1 MLTAKTKG
9 TEATAPRPAPKP
21 ASTEDLI
28 VYFEG
33 NYVPLREAKVGIMT
47 HAFMYGTATF
57 EGIRAYWNAE
67 QGVLYGLKLREH
79 MERLRRNAG
88 ILFMTGLPSVDELVR
103 IVVEVARRNRF
114 QTDIY
119 LRPCYYKS
127 AQIVGVRLHNMDHQL
142 CVLTV
147 PFGNYIDIEKGVR
160 LMTSSWRRNADDAL
174 PARGKIVGGY
184 VNMAL
189 QKSEAELN
197 GFDEALVLTNDGNAS
212 EASAANLFIVRDG
225 LLITPTVTDDI
236 LEGITRVAVFELA
249 RALGLPIEV
258 RSISRSEI
266 YVADEMFLCGTGVQM
281 SPVIEVDH
289 RPIGSGAVGPITR
302 RLAEAYFAAVRG
314 RDPRFSHWLTPIPS
328 R

>member
-1 MLTAKTKG
+1 MLTQKTKD
-9 TEATAPRPAPKP
+9 AAAPRPTPVP
-21 ASTEDLI
+21 EPPSTDDIL

-33 NYVPLREAKVGIMT
+33 AYVPLRDAKVSVMT

-57 EGIRAYWNAE
+57 EGIRAYWNE
-67 QGVLYGLKLREH
+67 EEGVLYGLKLREH
-79 MERLRRNAG
+79 MERIRKNAG
-88 ILFMTGLPSVDELVR
+88 MLLMTDLPSVDQLVG
-103 IVVEVARRNRF
+103 IVVEVARRNHF
-114 QTDIY
+114 QTDVY
-119 LRPCYYKS
+119 LRPCFYKS
-127 AQIVGVRLHNMDHQL
+127 SKIVGVRLHKMEHEF
-142 CVLTV
+142 VVIAV
-147 PFGNYIDIEKGVR
+147 PFGNYIDIERGVR

-212 EASAANLFIVRDG
+212 EASAANMFIVRDG

-236 LEGITRVAVFELA
+236 LEGVTRLAVFELA
-249 RALGLPIEV
+249 KALGIPVEV
-258 RSISRSEI
+258 RSISRSEVYI
-266 YVADEMFLCGTGVQM
+266 ADEMFLCGTGVQM

-289 RPIGSGAVGPITR
+289 RPIGSGGVGPISR
-302 RLAEAYFAAVRG
+302 QLAEAYFNAVRG
-314 RDPRFSHWLTPIPS
+314 RDPRFAHWLTPIPA